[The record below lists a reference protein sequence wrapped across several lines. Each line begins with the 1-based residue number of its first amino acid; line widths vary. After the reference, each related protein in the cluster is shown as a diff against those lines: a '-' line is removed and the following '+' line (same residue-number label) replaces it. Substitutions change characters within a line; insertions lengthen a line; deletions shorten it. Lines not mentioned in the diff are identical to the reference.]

1 MRLNSAGKNPCGP
14 FAGIRDRDRRPCEGS
29 SKTNATQPVVSA
41 RTASRYHRGADVRLV
56 RSIFSPDTFCAMP
69 ERGSA
74 FLPHGCAMI
83 LCSVDRRMGYVFV
96 PRATGL
102 STPMTGTDRSNLSYR
117 TILILFVL
125 LGAPMAA
132 RSDTLE
138 DSAKELAR
146 KIVAVL
152 PVQNYV
158 AIEMRNFSSLTS
170 GEAIRVEQ
178 VLSGD
183 IQSSGVRTTTN
194 GGTAV
199 QVRITLSENVKEFVW
214 SAEVRQDDTSHVV
227 LVAVPRPS
235 ESPAASNSMPMV
247 LRSEKFWEGQER
259 ILDAVASDAAGQNRF
274 VLLLP
279 DGLAIQDN
287 VGAAVSRVMIP
298 SAQSPSR
305 NPRGFLEPN
314 GNIVSAVFQAQTCL
328 IALDTH
334 NLVECH
340 PTANRAPA
348 DYLIDFAPGDAQL
361 IGTGAEF
368 GIVHSA
374 CVDGNQVLATSPRD
388 YTQPDSL
395 QAFQIKPTGA
405 VAISNGLE
413 FPGPILALHV
423 VPDIPRVVVLN
434 LKTGKYEAYQ
444 LSISCAQ

>member
-1 MRLNSAGKNPCGP
+1 MRLNSTGKNPCGP
-14 FAGIRDRDRRPCEGS
+14 LAGIRDRDRRPCEGS
-29 SKTNATQPVVSA
+29 SKASATQPVVSA
-41 RTASRYHRGADVRLV
+41 RTASRYHRDADVRSARL
-56 RSIFSPDTFCAMP
+56 IFLPYTLCTLP
-69 ERGSA
+69 GRGST
-74 FLPHGCAMI
+74 FPPHGCAMI
-83 LCSVDRRMGYVFV
+83 FHSVDRRAGFIIL
-96 PRATGL
+96 PRVTGR

-125 LGAPMAA
+125 LGTPMAA

-152 PVQNYV
+152 PAGDDVTV
-158 AIEMRNFSSLTS
+158 ETRNFSSLTS
-170 GEAIRVEQ
+170 NEAIRIER
-178 VLSGD
+178 VLSSD
-183 IQSSGVRTTTN
+183 IQGSGARATPN
-194 GGTAV
+194 GGIAIH
-199 QVRITLSENVKEFVW
+199 VRVTLSENLKGFLW
-214 SAEVRQDDTSHVV
+214 SAEVRQGDASRVV
-227 LVAVPRPS
+227 LIAVPRSS
-235 ESPAASNSMPMV
+235 EGPAALNSMPMV
-247 LRSEKFWEGQER
+247 LRSEKIWEGQDR
-259 ILDAVASDAAGQNRF
+259 ILDAVVSDAGGQNRF
-274 VLLLP
+274 VLLVP
-279 DGLAIQDN
+279 DGLTIQDSS
-287 VGAAVSRVMIP
+287 GAAISKVTLP
-298 SAQSPSR
+298 SAQSASR
-305 NPRGFLEPN
+305 NPKGFLEYN
-314 GNIVSAVFQAQTCL
+314 GNIVSAVFQRQTCT

-334 NLVECH
+334 NPVECH

-368 GIVHSA
+368 GVVHTSCA
-374 CVDGNQVLATSPRD
+374 DGNQVLATSARD

-423 VPDIPRVVVLN
+423 VPDIPRVVALN

>member
-1 MRLNSAGKNPCGP
+1 MRLNSTGKNPCGP
-14 FAGIRDRDRRPCEGS
+14 LAGIRDRDRRPCEGF
-29 SKTNATQPVVSA
+29 SKTSETQPVVSA
-41 RTASRYHRGADVRLV
+41 RTASRLCRGADVRSV
-56 RSIFSPDTFCAMP
+56 RLIFLPDAFCAMP
-69 ERGSA
+69 GHGSA
-74 FLPHGCAMI
+74 FSPHGCAMI
-83 LCSVDRRMGYVFV
+83 FRSVDRRVVFFFV
-96 PRATGL
+96 PRATGR

-117 TILILFVL
+117 AILVLFVL
-125 LGAPMAA
+125 LGAPMAV

-138 DSAKELAR
+138 DSAKDLAR

-152 PVQNYV
+152 PVQDDV

-170 GEAIRVEQ
+170 SEAIRIKQ
-178 VLSGD
+178 VLSSD
-183 IQSSGVRTTTN
+183 IQGSGVRTTTN

-199 QVRITLSENVKEFVW
+199 QVRVTLSENVKEFVW
-214 SAEVRQDDTSHVV
+214 SAEVRQGDASHVV
-227 LVAVPRPS
+227 LIAVPRSS
-235 ESPAASNSMPMV
+235 EGRAVSNSMPMV
-247 LRSEKFWEGQER
+247 LRSDKFWEGPER
-259 ILDAVASDAAGQNRF
+259 ILDAVASDAGGQNKIL
-274 VLLLP
+274 LLLP
-279 DGLAIQDN
+279 SGLAIQDN
-287 VGAAVSRVMIP
+287 SGAAVSRVVIP
-298 SAQSPSR
+298 TAQTASR
-305 NPRGFLEPN
+305 NPRGLLEYS
-314 GNIVSAVFQAQTCL
+314 GNIVSAVFQTQTCT
-328 IALDTH
+328 IALDTQ

-368 GIVHSA
+368 GIVHSS
-374 CVDGNQVLATSPRD
+374 CGDGNQVLATSPRD

-423 VPDIPRVVVLN
+423 VPDIPRVVALN